1 MKIGDIVK
9 LVDSPKYD
17 WMENYL
23 DKRFEICD
31 IMTESMKLK
40 IVDSDPAWFWLVGK
54 DNFEVV
60 EEKVN
65 GN

>member
-9 LVDSPKYD
+9 LIDKPKYD

-23 DKRFEICD
+23 DKKFLVVD
-31 IMTESMKLK
+31 VMVESVKLK
-40 IVDSDPAWFWLVGK
+40 IVGSDPEWFWLVGK
-54 DNFEVV
+54 DNFEPV
-60 EEKVN
+60 EEIEN

>member
-9 LVDSPKYD
+9 LIDNPKYD

-23 DKRFEICD
+23 DSRFEVCD

-40 IVDSDPAWFWLVGK
+40 IVGSDPDWFWLVGK
-54 DNFEVV
+54 DNFILV
-60 EEKVN
+60 EAETTN
-65 GN
+65 

>member
-9 LVDSPKYD
+9 LIDNPKYD

-23 DKRFEICD
+23 DKHFEVCD

-40 IVDSDPAWFWLVGK
+40 IVDSDPEWFWLVGK
-54 DNFEVV
+54 DNFEPV
-60 EEKVN
+60 EEKAN